1 MAEST
6 ESDQEG
12 WSQESKKVTEVAA
25 FVAGGGAL
33 SSGAVVVGT
42 AAIGVGLLPVAALG
56 MVVGLA
62 AYGVKRAL
70 FDDVKSPTVSPEP
83 DKSATHQDDS
93 VQTHSNAE
101 IGASSDISSD

>member
-1 MAEST
+1 MT
-6 ESDQEG
+6 EPTEPDQG
-12 WSQESKKVTEVAA
+12 WNQESKKATEVAA

-42 AAIGVGLLPVAALG
+42 ATIGVGLLPIAALG

-70 FDDVKSPTVSPEP
+70 FDDVKSPPTSLPP
-83 DKSATHQDDS
+83 DKSAISQDDGG
-93 VQTHSNAE
+93 QTHSNAE
-101 IGASSDISSD
+101 ISASADMSSD

>member
-1 MAEST
+1 MTEST
-6 ESDQEG
+6 ESDQD
-12 WSQESKKVTEVAA
+12 WNQESKKVTEVAA

-42 AAIGVGLLPVAALG
+42 AAIGVGLLPIAALG

-70 FDDVKSPTVSPEP
+70 FDDVKSPTVSPQP